1 MPLSSSHDQTTAIN
15 DAAQSQGGS
24 ALAERMIAIG
34 FALAVSIAMIGWL
47 YMLALA
53 VWDGASWLMS

>member
-1 MPLSSSHDQTTAIN
+1 MPLSSSHDQTNAIN
-15 DAAQSQGGS
+15 DTAQSQGGS